1 MKYLFSVFTPTFNR
15 ANTIGRVYEHLCK
28 QTLHNFEWII
38 VDDGSVDNTEE
49 IVRKWI
55 NENKISIVYIK
66 QKNGGKHR
74 AFNRAVQIAQGE
86 IFICLDSDDYY
97 VETALEIIYSYHL
110 KHKDNPLLAGFSCNS
125 LDLHGNLIGTSLP
138 VDELIIS
145 HYDLYNSLSVKGDKG
160 LIYYTHILKKYPFP
174 EFKNEFFVTEALVL
188 NRISLRY
195 KICCIKQNL
204 GIIDYQNDGLS
215 SKYRCLCLRNP
226 NGYALYINERN
237 YFKLSF
243 KNYVINAASYVRYS
257 LFARKSFRD
266 IYKEAINRRWTFM
279 IAYLLG
285 VLLYVRDK
293 IKP

>member
-15 ANTIGRVYEHLCK
+15 ANTIGRAYEHLCK

-110 KHKDNPLLAGFSCNS
+110 KHKDNPFYIINNRWFS
-125 LDLHGNLIGTSLP
+125 
-138 VDELIIS
+138 
-145 HYDLYNSLSVKGDKG
+145 K
-160 LIYYTHILKKYPFP
+160 
-174 EFKNEFFVTEALVL
+174 
-188 NRISLRY
+188 
-195 KICCIKQNL
+195 
-204 GIIDYQNDGLS
+204 
-215 SKYRCLCLRNP
+215 
-226 NGYALYINERN
+226 
-237 YFKLSF
+237 
-243 KNYVINAASYVRYS
+243 
-257 LFARKSFRD
+257 
-266 IYKEAINRRWTFM
+266 
-279 IAYLLG
+279 
-285 VLLYVRDK
+285 
-293 IKP
+293 

>member
-1 MKYLFSVFTPTFNR
+1 MEYLFSVFTPTFNR
-15 ANTIGRVYEHLCK
+15 ANTIGRAYEHLCK

-55 NENKISIVYIK
+55 NEHKISIVYIK

-74 AFNRAVQIAQGE
+74 AFNRAVQIAKGE

-97 VETALEIIYSYHL
+97 VETALETIACYYEQV
-110 KHKDNPLLAGFSCNS
+110 KNNKYVVGFSCLVS
-125 LDLHGNLIGTSLP
+125 DFVGNLIGTELP
-138 VDELIIS
+138 SDFFICS
-145 HYDLYNSLSVKGDKG
+145 HYDLYTKYNVKGDKG
-160 LIYYTHILKKYPFP
+160 LIYYTNILQKYPFP
-174 EFKNEFFVTEALVL
+174 EIENEFFVSEALIL
-188 NRISLRY
+188 NRISRHY
-195 KICCIKQNL
+195 EICCVNKVL
-204 GIIDYQNDGLS
+204 CKVEYREDGLS
-215 SKYRCLCLRNP
+215 NQYHRLCIKNP
-226 NGYALYINERN
+226 KGYALYLNERN

-257 LFARKSFRD
+257 LFARKRFRN

-279 IAYLLG
+279 IAYFLG

-293 IKP
+293 IKS